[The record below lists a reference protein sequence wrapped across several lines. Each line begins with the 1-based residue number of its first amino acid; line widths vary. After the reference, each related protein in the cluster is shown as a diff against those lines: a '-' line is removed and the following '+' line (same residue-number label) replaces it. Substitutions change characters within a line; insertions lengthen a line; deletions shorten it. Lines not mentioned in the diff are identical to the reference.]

1 MHRKPTG
8 CIAQI
13 LGYTKSPYIAPFFFL
28 VVETFRRN
36 VSTKFCKRLKKGSR
50 LGFGIIATDRKLRT
64 TINSQNT
71 LLQASPAD
79 LS

>member
-36 VSTKFCKRLKKGSR
+36 VSTKPERLYKAGTSLQSWNVSTKPER
-50 LGFGIIATDRKLRT
+50 LYKV
-64 TINSQNT
+64 
-71 LLQASPAD
+71 LQAPEKG
-79 LS
+79 